1 MDQPTALFTPDKNG
15 TKELIAFFSTPERP
29 VTAAEFMGFWKSC
42 TDEQKDYYR
51 NAKI

>member
-1 MDQPTALFTPDKNG
+1 MAEING
-15 TKELIAFFSTPERP
+15 TKELIAFFSIPEHP
-29 VTAAEFMGFWKSC
+29 VTASEFMSFWKSL